1 MVRATAPASPVG
13 FVGIQN
19 HLAARTRIR
28 LVALGVSQ
36 PNFPMPQDFP
46 RIIKGFR
53 TGVFLKLIGL
63 FCIPCGAMII
73 GAWRSQRPPDEDM
86 FQVLLKGVAFVG
98 GVVWF
103 LALPYYLMI
112 FTPMCDSCKV
122 RTRRHGKL
130 NHDND
135 EWKVTI
141 CPLCRERFMYRVF
154 SGDAC

>member
-1 MVRATAPASPVG
+1 
-13 FVGIQN
+13 
-19 HLAARTRIR
+19 
-28 LVALGVSQ
+28 
-36 PNFPMPQDFP
+36 MPQDLP

-73 GAWRSQRPPDEDM
+73 GAWRSQTPPDEDM
-86 FQVLLKGVAFVG
+86 IQVVLKGIAFVG

-103 LALPYYLMI
+103 LALPYYVMI